1 MWDDEDEVTPA
12 RLAAERNARRLLQRS
27 LTVVLWSLAALFVV
41 MLVFLVL
48 S

>member
-12 RLAAERNARRLLQRS
+12 RLATESRLLQRS
-27 LTVVLWSLAALFVV
+27 LAVVFWSLAALLVV
-41 MLVFLVL
+41 MLAFLVL